1 MEEVIDKLEK
11 KLKNSYDRVSD
22 YAKKEGLDMRTAA
35 YCIAIARIE
44 KAYIQRGIFP

>member
-1 MEEVIDKLEK
+1 
-11 KLKNSYDRVSD
+11 VSD